1 MSLQPLQRYRPC
13 GNCDYCTY
21 MKVNPEVLEIMGSHC
36 EDLQEDPQEEV
47 DEEEVKKKEEE
58 EEEEDEDEKELTK
71 N

>member
-1 MSLQPLQRYRPC
+1 MSLQPC

-36 EDLQEDPQEEV
+36 EDLQEVLQEDPQEEV

-58 EEEEDEDEKELTK
+58 EEE
-71 N
+71 

>member
-47 DEEEVKKKEEE
+47 NEEVLQKVDEEEDKKKKE
-58 EEEEDEDEKELTK
+58 
-71 N
+71 